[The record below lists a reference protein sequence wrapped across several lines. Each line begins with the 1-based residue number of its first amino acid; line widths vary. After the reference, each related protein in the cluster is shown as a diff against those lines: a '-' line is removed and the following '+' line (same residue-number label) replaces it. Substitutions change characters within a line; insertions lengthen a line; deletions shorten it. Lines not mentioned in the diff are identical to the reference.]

1 MNTNLKMST
10 GEWMARLM
18 ITVGVVTVILSVLY
32 MIFALSDLMLA
43 IRQGS
48 TIWDALGA
56 GHPKVADSRTAS
68 ILIAFL
74 VMLGG
79 AMLTFFSA
87 IKYRDLAFKRQYPDS
102 VAETAILM
110 LQKENAKL
118 RQAKGRE
125 NDEDNG
131 QFTD

>member
-1 MNTNLKMST
+1 MNTNQRTST
-10 GEWMARLM
+10 GEWMAKLM

-32 MIFALSDLMLA
+32 MLFALSDLMLA

-56 GHPKVADSRTAS
+56 GHPKTADSRTAS

-79 AMLTFFSA
+79 AMLTFAMS
-87 IKYRDLAFKRQYPDS
+87 IKYRDLAFKRQHPDS

-110 LQKENAKL
+110 LQAENERL
-118 RQAKGRE
+118 RRQGKKPAD
-125 NDEDNG
+125 DEG

>member
-1 MNTNLKMST
+1 
-10 GEWMARLM
+10 MAKLM

-32 MIFALSDLMLA
+32 MLFALSDLMLA

-56 GHPKVADSRTAS
+56 GHPKTADSRTAS

-79 AMLTFFSA
+79 AMLTFAMS
-87 IKYRDLAFKRQYPDS
+87 IKYRDLAFKRQHPDS

-110 LQKENAKL
+110 LQAENERL
-118 RQAKGRE
+118 RRQGKKPAD
-125 NDEDNG
+125 DEG